1 MGTIILAGLI
11 LGITS
16 NLHCIGMCGPIA
28 MAIPVNRTNNWTIL
42 GGVLQYNFGRVL
54 TYMLLGLLVGTIGIT
69 ANTLGFLQWI
79 SVISGIFL
87 IVYAWRKW
95 FSVHFTARLP
105 QLGIQKMISK
115 NMGRILRSK
124 LPFKPLFLG
133 IINGF
138 LPCGMVYIALMNA
151 ILGGHPYTSALA
163 MMAFGFGT
171 LPSMIAIG
179 FVVNRIT
186 QEMRRK
192 MNKVVPYLLTL
203 VGLLIVLRGMN
214 LNIPYLSPAVKV
226 NYVEGSNKPQVE
238 MESCAPAMHVEKR
251 TSQQ

>member
-1 MGTIILAGLI
+1 MGAILLAGLI

-16 NLHCIGMCGPIA
+16 NLHCVGMCGPIA

-54 TYMLLGLLVGTIGIT
+54 TYMFLGLLVGTIGISVD
-69 ANTLGFLQWI
+69 TLGILQWI
-79 SVISGIFL
+79 SILAGVFL

-95 FSVHFTARLP
+95 FSVHITAKLP

-115 NMGRILRSK
+115 NIGRVLRSEI
-124 LPFKPLFLG
+124 PFKPLFLG
-133 IINGF
+133 LLNGL

-163 MMAFGFGT
+163 MMAFGVGT
-171 LPSMIAIG
+171 LPSMITIG
-179 FVVNRIT
+179 FMANRIT
-186 QEMRRK
+186 NEMRRK

-214 LNIPYLSPAVKV
+214 LDIPYISPKV
-226 NYVEGSNKPQVE
+226 IEHTEEGSTKPQVYMRGCSPE
-238 MESCAPAMHVEKR
+238 TLPDE
-251 TSQQ
+251 